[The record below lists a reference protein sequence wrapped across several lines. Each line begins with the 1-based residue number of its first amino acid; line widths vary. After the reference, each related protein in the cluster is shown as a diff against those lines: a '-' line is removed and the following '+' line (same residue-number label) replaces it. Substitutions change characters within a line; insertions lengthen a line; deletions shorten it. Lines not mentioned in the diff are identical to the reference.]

1 LLYYNHRKGKQK
13 KGKVKKMKKNEKMMK
28 VTYTNRNNKTRT
40 EVMNLDKYCQLVQ
53 SLVWTKGRIDE
64 VEHL

>member
-1 LLYYNHRKGKQK
+1 
-13 KGKVKKMKKNEKMMK
+13 MKKNEKMMK